1 MCETSSCHLK
11 APCSIHGVDSA
22 VSTQTFCFSFSLL
35 TPRPFAFCSFI
46 PVSTLSYI
54 SYKRFAPLPRP
65 CCPVLVHTN
74 HSSQPTSVL
83 CFGPHWF
90 VFTVLFELTS
100 SGQTTAEQVVLLGMD
115 TTIHSSIHPT
125 IEAQGSSDD
134 GESACV
140 SVLVEATTIHR
151 TTTNNDAAVM
161 KRQTDKLQPAKPP
174 PTVLGAPSSNYYL
187 RYSGCSKK
195 PAEHTASNTW

>member
-90 VFTVLFELTS
+90 VFTVLFEHDQFRTNHS
-100 SGQTTAEQVVLLGMD
+100 RAGCVVGYGHNHPF
-115 TTIHSSIHPT
+115 IHSSIHPSIHPSIRQSNHRVVRMMVSRRVCFT
-125 IEAQGSSDD
+125 PCGGS
-134 GESACV
+134 
-140 SVLVEATTIHR
+140 
-151 TTTNNDAAVM
+151 ND
-161 KRQTDKLQPAKPP
+161 PP
-174 PTVLGAPSSNYYL
+174 DYN
-187 RYSGCSKK
+187 
-195 PAEHTASNTW
+195 EQ